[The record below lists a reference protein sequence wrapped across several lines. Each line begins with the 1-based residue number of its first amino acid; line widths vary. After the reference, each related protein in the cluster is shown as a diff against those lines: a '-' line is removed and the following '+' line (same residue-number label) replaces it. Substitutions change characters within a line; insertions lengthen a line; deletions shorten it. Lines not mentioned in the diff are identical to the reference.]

1 MGKFDKYKIDL
12 RGMRDAQKQYEFLL
26 DNTYFAHI
34 DGQEVQ
40 KGKVSV
46 ILDLKKHTHSFEF
59 TFHTSGVVFVP
70 CDRCLDEMEIPVESE
85 DKLTVKFGREYAE
98 EGDNLIVIP
107 EEEGEIN
114 VAWFIYEFIALTIP
128 MKHVHAPGKCNKSM
142 TSKLSKHLRTTVDE
156 PSEDGFDVNEEDT
169 ETEGGEQAID
179 PRWNELKKI
188 LDNN

>member
-12 RGMRDAQKQYEFLL
+12 KGMRDTHKQYEFLL
-26 DNTYFAHI
+26 DNIYFAHI

-40 KGKVSV
+40 KGKVNV
-46 ILDLKKHTHSFEF
+46 VLDVKKSSHSFDF
-59 TFHTSGVVFVP
+59 TFHTSGVVWVP
-70 CDRCLDEMEIPVESE
+70 CDRCLDEMELPVEAT
-85 DKLTVKFGREYAE
+85 DKIIVKFGKEYAE

-114 VAWFIYEFIALTIP
+114 VAWFMYEFVALTVP
-128 MKHVHAPGKCNKSM
+128 MKHVHGPGKCNKSM
-142 TSKLSKHLRTTVDE
+142 TSKLNKHLRTTNDE
-156 PSEDGFDVNEEDT
+156 PTDDGFEQNEEEVDNDII
-169 ETEGGEQAID
+169 EQPID